1 MNLSAIQHRPNWE
14 YIYPSAGDKLEIR
27 LVTQCCDAR
36 QVQLIYWK
44 REEKDPGCRRHLS
57 MSLKLREGY
66 HDYFTATV
74 QMDSIAAYTRYC
86 FLIQSENENI
96 WFGARGFQSTEPNME
111 DNHFEFLWPN
121 AEDGFRAP
129 AWSKGQVY
137 YQIFPERFENGR
149 PELSPEDAQPWGSM
163 PTRENFMGGD
173 IPGITKR
180 LDYIQTLGIT
190 CMYLNPILKAPSN
203 HKYDTVDYYSI
214 DPHFGTEEDL
224 RELVEQAHQRNIRVI
239 LDGVFNHCGYYW
251 PPFQDVVK
259 NGSSSRYKDWFFIHS
274 YPVSLEEANYDC
286 VGHYK
291 WMPKINLSNPTWMY
305 NKAFNTGDFGYAAAL
320 SFIVAVTL
328 VFLAILQFKAMK
340 KNNEAS

>member
-44 REEKDPGCRRHLS
+44 REEKDPACRKYLP
-57 MSLKLREGY
+57 MTLKLRDGY

-86 FLIQSENENI
+86 FLIQSEDEDI

-121 AEDGFRAP
+121 AEDGFCAP

-149 PELSPEDAQPWGSM
+149 PELSPEEVQP
-163 PTRENFMGGD
+163 
-173 IPGITKR
+173 
-180 LDYIQTLGIT
+180 
-190 CMYLNPILKAPSN
+190 
-203 HKYDTVDYYSI
+203 
-214 DPHFGTEEDL
+214 
-224 RELVEQAHQRNIRVI
+224 
-239 LDGVFNHCGYYW
+239 
-251 PPFQDVVK
+251 
-259 NGSSSRYKDWFFIHS
+259 
-274 YPVSLEEANYDC
+274 
-286 VGHYK
+286 
-291 WMPKINLSNPTWMY
+291 
-305 NKAFNTGDFGYAAAL
+305 
-320 SFIVAVTL
+320 
-328 VFLAILQFKAMK
+328 
-340 KNNEAS
+340 